1 MFRFVSLAL
10 VGALSAAGAAKAVV
24 SLDAMSR
31 RETPAAGAGW
41 SRTAALSSSDLTP
54 ASFAAVARSGD
65 GHYWAKADIDG
76 QPIRFLVDTGAT
88 SVVLTRADAQ
98 ALGIDPD
105 ALTYDRPVMTA
116 EGRTEAAAVV
126 LDHLSIA
133 GARVNRVEALVIAEG
148 LETSLLGM
156 SYLGRLSRFEAT
168 PTALILHP

>member
-10 VGALSAAGAAKAVV
+10 VGTLSAAGAAKAVV
-24 SLDAMSR
+24 SLDAIQR
-31 RETPAAGAGW
+31 REAPAAQ
-41 SRTAALSSSDLTP
+41 TASLSYSDLTP

-65 GHYWAKADIDG
+65 GHYWAQADIDG

-88 SVVLTRADAQ
+88 NVVLTRADARR
-98 ALGIDPD
+98 LGIDPD
-105 ALTYDRPVMTA
+105 VLTYDRPVMTA

-133 GARVNRVEALVIAEG
+133 GARVNRVEALVIGDG